1 MAVPV
6 GSSVVTDI
14 RHDYVVSGARL
25 GLSDNTDD
33 NAKVF
38 TFALTDRDKAEIDAI
53 LALSRSSTMI
63 MTIGDCGAEY
73 RQKSE

>member
-1 MAVPV
+1 MAVAV

-73 RQKSE
+73 RQKGE